1 MKKRI
6 ISLLCGFFLAVACSP
21 ELYDEN
27 SVLENNRQQTEMNIE
42 IQVSGTMVSTRSI
55 ASSDEMAVES
65 YDIYVFDV
73 TNDALQYYEQGIS
86 ASEPEPIAS
95 SYNCR
100 IGTQQIQLSTSGPK
114 HIFILANTGNSI
126 TLPSLVT
133 LDEATENTPA
143 TTLDNFRNH
152 IVVASAAAQSPKA
165 PFVMAG
171 ATFIASAANAF
182 VPVCLARIVTKI
194 SLCNTLPEQII
205 LSDISVSGASANAY
219 PFISNIPVDLLTV
232 DYTDVVDPTVGEEAG
247 AFYLLPAPA
256 NQTSVTIKGTFSGND
271 FVCKTTLSN
280 ILYADYDY
288 KLTLSN
294 RNGEVIAVLS
304 PDFSGE
310 TDKEAIEITG
320 EWLSDKNTVTLP
332 FTPEPNYGFTIGYI
346 LNVDGSAEIKKGPED
361 WYDAAIV
368 KEGTIRIRTLKEN
381 TGEDRTATFTVNVGG
396 VTCNVSVIQQGL
408 AGITA
413 VKFGNLEWMDRPIG
427 ATLKASQAYANNVR
441 SFGYLYQWGRTVPF
455 PAAGD
460 VEIVSTQ
467 MTPTEALASP
477 AFIAYTGE
485 SQDWNSQGIE
495 GSFDQYWESVS
506 ENPCPE
512 GWRLPT
518 YEEIAEVMLYRN
530 DALIFANGKQ
540 STAEVLPNGVTY
552 PYVGYGSGAITK
564 DTETMFHSGIKRK
577 GTSDAYY
584 VRYLWINK
592 GGTQTT
598 TPPSWSAAHD
608 PNEKQNYMTGGEN
621 ILRIDR
627 LKADASADFANVEE
641 ARNFWPEHENDPG
654 VETLVFPCGGRRDA
668 TGNLVES
675 KNAAFYWSRSMFTGE
690 GNTYSKTATTYA
702 SGLLFFRP
710 AGRFIFMYA
719 PAIGT
724 AEVHANTEDLGYRN
738 QAMQIRCVKEK

>member
-1 MKKRI
+1 MKKRS
-6 ISLLCGFFLAVACSP
+6 ISLLYGFLAVACSP
-21 ELYDEN
+21 ELHDEN
-27 SVLENNRQQTEMNIE
+27 SVLENNRQQTEMNVE
-42 IQVSGTMVSTRSI
+42 IQVSGTMISTRSI
-55 ASSDEMAVES
+55 ASSVEMTVEN
-65 YDIYVFDV
+65 YDLYVFDV
-73 TNDALQYYEQGIS
+73 TDDALQYYEQGITPTE
-86 ASEPEPIAS
+86 AEPIAG
-95 SYNCR
+95 SYNYR
-100 IGTQQIQLSTSGPK
+100 IGTQRIQLSTSGQK
-114 HIFILANTGNSI
+114 HVFVLANTGNRVSFP
-126 TLPSLVT
+126 TLVT
-133 LDEATENTPA
+133 LDEATENSPA
-143 TTLDNFRNH
+143 TTLDDFRNH
-152 IVVASAAAQSPKA
+152 VVVTSTDPQAQKA
-165 PFVMAG
+165 PFVMSG
-171 ATFIASAANAF
+171 TTFIASAANAH
-182 VPVCLARIVTKI
+182 VPVCLARTVAKI
-194 SLCNTLPEQII
+194 SLRNMHPEQIT
-205 LSDISVSGASANAY
+205 LSDISVSGASANTY
-219 PFISNIPVDLLTV
+219 PFISNIPVDLPTV
-232 DYTDVVDPTVGEEAG
+232 DYTSIVDPASGEETG
-247 AFYLLPAPA
+247 AFYLLPAVA
-256 NQTSVTIKGTFSGND
+256 NQTSVTIKGTLSGSN
-271 FVCKTTLSN
+271 FVCKATLSSN
-280 ILYADYDY
+280 LYADYDY
-288 KLTLSN
+288 KLTLSD
-294 RNGEVIAVLS
+294 RNGEVTTVLS
-304 PDFSGE
+304 PDFSGA
-310 TDKEAIEITG
+310 TDKEDIEITG

-332 FTPEPNYGFTIGYI
+332 FTPEPNYGFTIDYI
-346 LNVDGSAEIKKGPED
+346 LNVDGSAEIEKDQED
-361 WYDAAIV
+361 WYDATIV

-381 TGEDRTATFTVNVGG
+381 SGEERTASFTVNAGG
-396 VTCNVSVIQQGL
+396 AACKVSVIQQGL
-408 AGITA
+408 ADVTT
-413 VKFGNLEWMDRPIG
+413 VKFGNLEWMDRSIG

-455 PAAGD
+455 PATGD
-460 VEIVSTQ
+460 VETVSIQ
-467 MTPTEALASP
+467 MSPSESLTSP

-485 SQDWNSQGIE
+485 TQDWNSQGIE
-495 GSFDQYWESVS
+495 GSFDQYWESVT
-506 ENPCPE
+506 ENPCPD

-608 PNEKQNYMTGGEN
+608 PSEKQNYMTGGEN

-641 ARNFWPEHENDPG
+641 ARNFWPEHENDSG

-668 TGNLVES
+668 TGNVVES

-690 GNTYSKTATTYA
+690 GNSYSKTATTYA

-719 PAIGT
+719 PAIGS
-724 AEVHANTEDLGYRN
+724 AQVHANTEDLGYRN

>member
-1 MKKRI
+1 MKKQT
-6 ISLLCGFFLAVACSP
+6 ISLLCGFLAVSCSP
-21 ELYDEN
+21 ELHDEN
-27 SVLENNRQQTEMNIE
+27 SVLENNRQQTEMSVE
-42 IQVSGTMVSTRSI
+42 IQVSGTMISTRSI
-55 ASSDEMAVES
+55 ASSDEMAVDS

-73 TNDALQYYEQGIS
+73 TDNALQYCEQGIVPTGS
-86 ASEPEPIAS
+86 EPIAGS
-95 SYNCR
+95 HNCR
-100 IGTQQIQLSTSGPK
+100 IGTQRIQLPTSGQK
-114 HIFILANTGNSI
+114 HVFVLANTDKNV
-126 TLPSLVT
+126 TLPTLVT

-143 TTLDNFRNH
+143 TTLDDFRNH
-152 IVVASAAAQSPKA
+152 VVVTSTDPQSPKP
-165 PFVMAG
+165 PFVMSG
-171 ATFIASAANAF
+171 TTFIASAANAH
-182 VPVCLARIVTKI
+182 VPVCLARCVTKI
-194 SLCNTLPEQII
+194 SLHNMLPEQII
-205 LSDISVSGASANAY
+205 LSDISVSGASASVY
-219 PFISNIPVDLLTV
+219 PFVPNIPTDLPTV
-232 DYTDVVDPTVGEEAG
+232 DYTDVIDPAAGEKTG
-247 AFYLLPAPA
+247 TFYLLPAA
-256 NQTSVTIKGTFSGND
+256 ADQTSVTVKGTFSGND
-271 FVCKTTLSN
+271 FVCKTSLSS

-288 KLTLSN
+288 KLTLSD
-294 RNGEVIAVLS
+294 RNGEVTAILS
-304 PDFSGE
+304 PDFSGGA
-310 TDKEAIEITG
+310 DKEAIEITG

-346 LNVDGSAEIKKGPED
+346 LNVDGSAEIEKGPED
-361 WYDAAIV
+361 WYDATIV
-368 KEGTIRIRTLKEN
+368 KEGAIRIRTLKEN
-381 TGEDRTATFTVNVGG
+381 SGVDRSAAFTVKAGG
-396 VTCNVSVIQQGL
+396 AICNVSVIQQGL
-408 AGITA
+408 AGITT
-413 VKFGNLEWMDRPIG
+413 VKFGNLEWMDRSIG

-455 PAAGD
+455 PATGD
-460 VEIVSTQ
+460 VETVSTQ
-467 MTPTEALASP
+467 MTPAEALASP

-485 SQDWNSQGIE
+485 TQDWNSQGIE

-506 ENPCPE
+506 ENPCPD

-577 GTSDAYY
+577 GTSEAYY

-598 TPPSWSAAHD
+598 TPPTWSAAHD
-608 PNEKQNYMTGGEN
+608 PSEKQNYMTGGEN

-627 LKADASADFANVEE
+627 LKAEASADFSNVEE
-641 ARNFWPEHENDPG
+641 ARNFWPEHENDSG

-668 TGNLVES
+668 TGNVVES

-690 GNTYSKTATTYA
+690 DNPYSKTATSYA

-719 PAIGT
+719 PAIGS
-724 AEVHANTEDLGYRN
+724 AQVHANTEDLGYRN